1 MVKILENPIKMDDL
15 GGKPPIFGN
24 PHVKVL
30 RLRNEISSPLASPQ
44 RCLCVR
50 QESSRQASPK
60 KSRQKTTSAETRD
73 LLKSRHKVFVG
84 KNYECV
90 CEKHLKSKYI
100 LWLKPQINKQF
111 NSISKCRVS
120 FKAKLQMPSMKAFK

>member
-1 MVKILENPIKMDDL
+1 MDGENTGKPYFLMDDL

-60 KSRQKTTSAETRD
+60 KSRQKNDIGRDSRFVEVSA
-73 LLKSRHKVFVG
+73 
-84 KNYECV
+84 
-90 CEKHLKSKYI
+90 
-100 LWLKPQINKQF
+100 
-111 NSISKCRVS
+111 
-120 FKAKLQMPSMKAFK
+120 